1 MGQIVNE
8 EQSAGY
14 YTVSFSSSALN
25 RSIASGVYI
34 YKINAVDKSTGNIF
48 TSIKKMMLL
57 K

>member
-14 YTVSFSSSALN
+14 YTVNFSSSNLN
-25 RSIASGVYI
+25 RSVASGVYI
-34 YKINAVDKSTGNIF
+34 YKINAVDKSTGNVF